1 MVPVPGRLGPSTVQT
16 LARLGRAVRVDGVLD
31 EWDEPLATL
40 SGPTD
45 LFPVYRRFA
54 PFNHYGRLLEPWQG
68 PGDLDAKVYLGWD
81 GEAVCVAAEVTD
93 DRHLNAKTGDSI
105 SSGDAL
111 QMGLVTV
118 DGVRWNVGAALTQTG
133 IAFHQWEG
141 EGNTLLK
148 TAECAVVRDDKAK
161 LTRYELR
168 LPLAALGVQ
177 PGAEFAFN
185 LVLFDD
191 DDGNEDLYYLQL
203 APGLAGLQNIKLYPR
218 FVLR

>member
-54 PFNHYGRLLEPWQG
+54 PLNHYGRLLEPWQG
-68 PGDLDAKVYLGWD
+68 PRDLDAKVYLGWD

-93 DRHLNAKTGDSI
+93 DRQLNAKTGDSI

-118 DGVRWNVGAALTQTG
+118 DGVRWNVGSALTQTG

-141 EGNTLLK
+141 EGEALLK
-148 TAECAVVRDDKAK
+148 TAECAVARDDKAK
-161 LTRYELR
+161 VTRYELR